1 MRFRTVAVL
10 GLLAVLTTRPQ
21 ARADEVKVAVA
32 ANFAAPIQRIAA
44 DFEQAT
50 GHKLLISLG
59 STGKFHAQI
68 RNGAPFE
75 VLLAADQE
83 TPRKLEAEGLAVP
96 GSRFT
101 YATGR
106 LVLWSRDAGRVDAE
120 GQVLRTGHFER
131 LAIADPRLA
140 PYGAAAAAVID
151 KLGLKDALAARLVQG
166 DSIGQAH
173 QFVASGHAE
182 LGFVALAQVQLDGR
196 LTGGSAW
203 RVPEALHA
211 PLHQD
216 AVLLRPGADRPAAR
230 ALLDHLR
237 SVRLTPLIESYGYA
251 R

>member
-1 MRFRTVAVL
+1 MVFRWMAML
-10 GLLAVLTTRPQ
+10 GLLAGLIGAPLV
-21 ARADEVKVAVA
+21 RADEVRVAVA
-32 ANFAAPIQRIAA
+32 SNFAAPIQRIAA

-68 RNGAPFE
+68 RNGAPFD
-75 VLLAADQE
+75 VLMAADQE

-106 LVLWSRDAGRVDAE
+106 LVLWSRDAGRIDAE
-120 GQVLRTGHFER
+120 GRVLQGGGFER

-166 DSIGQAH
+166 NSIGQTH
-173 QFVASGHAE
+173 HFVASGHAE
-182 LGFVALAQVQLDGR
+182 LGFVALAQVLGQGR
-196 LTGGSAW
+196 LVTGSAW
-203 RVPEALHA
+203 RVPASMHP

-230 ALLDHLR
+230 ALLEHLR
-237 SVRLTPLIESYGYA
+237 SPRLTPLIESFGYA